1 MTVRLNGAGDGLYEH
16 IFNAPD
22 GLFSKIS
29 VFIVSA
35 DTYNGRLSSDY
46 NKNGKLDATKLDA
59 TTRREN
65 TILIQHPTPTNNS
78 LPLKTTGYRNLA
90 EALDYASQGTTGCNF
105 YNGRGELT
113 CVMSYGELRSQ
124 ARALAR
130 RLHGLG
136 LKRGSTIALVADT
149 HPHFQVF
156 FFACQYAGLVP
167 VPLPA
172 AVHLGGREAFVSH
185 LRAMLIDCQAHA
197 AFAPEAFSSFL
208 QDAAD
213 GLNLKLSGML
223 EDFMKLEPA
232 ENLPAPA
239 EPAELAYLQYTSGS
253 TRFPRGTMI
262 TQKAVLNNLSGI
274 LQYGVQIRRGDR
286 FMSWLPYYHDMGLV
300 GLILGPVVSQLSVDY
315 LGTREFAMR
324 PRLWLSLMSQN
335 RSTVSFSPPFGYAL
349 CTRRLRDSDL
359 ERFDLSAWRVAGVG
373 AEMIRP
379 AWLRRFAER
388 LAPAGFGGSAFLPCY
403 GMAECSLAVSFAPLG
418 QGLEV
423 DRLDADI
430 LAHDRKAQPIGPT
443 DDPHRVSEFVNCGR
457 PLPEYEVEIRSADGA
472 LVEERQ
478 CGVIFLRGP
487 SVMNGYANN
496 PEASRAALSEDG
508 WLNTGDIGYRAGDSL
523 FITGRA
529 KDLLIINGRNIW
541 PQDLEYVAEQQPEVR
556 AEDASAFSIPGEDGS
571 EVAVLVVQCRER
583 DAFRQASL
591 VERLKQR
598 IQTEFGIACLIELVP
613 LHTLP
618 RTSSGKLSRSGA
630 RLDFLKRN
638 GLENRQILPRELVDR
653 TPHTE
658 ATEDFQH

>member
-1 MTVRLNGAGDGLYEH
+1 MQN
-16 IFNAPD
+16 
-22 GLFSKIS
+22 
-29 VFIVSA
+29 
-35 DTYNGRLSSDY
+35 
-46 NKNGKLDATKLDA
+46 
-59 TTRREN
+59 
-65 TILIQHPTPTNNS
+65 PTPTNNS
-78 LPLKTTGYRNLA
+78 LPLKTTGYRSLA
-90 EALDYASQGTTGCNF
+90 EALDYAANGTTGCNF

-113 CVMSYGELRSQ
+113 SVLSYADLRNQ
-124 ARALAR
+124 ARNLAR

-136 LKRGSTIALVADT
+136 LQRGSTVAMVADT

-185 LRAMLIDCQAHA
+185 LRAMLVDCRAQA
-197 AFAPEAFSSFL
+197 AFAPATFSGFL
-208 QDAAD
+208 VDAAE
-213 GLNLKLSGML
+213 GLDLHAVGTL
-223 EDFMKLEPA
+223 DTFMELEPA
-232 ENLPAPA
+232 DELP
-239 EPAELAYLQYTSGS
+239 EPPELDDLAYLQYTSGS

-262 TQKAVLNNLSGI
+262 TQRAVLNNLSGI

-324 PRLWLSLMSQN
+324 PRLWLKLMSEN
-335 RSTVSFSPPFGYAL
+335 RSTISFSPPFGYAL
-349 CTRRLRDSDL
+349 CARRLRESDL
-359 ERFDLSAWRVAGVG
+359 DRFDLSAWRVAGVG

-379 AWLRRFAER
+379 AWLRQFADN
-388 LAPAGFGGSAFLPCY
+388 LSPAGFSRSAFLPCY

-423 DRLDADI
+423 DRLDANL
-430 LAHDRKAQPIGPT
+430 LAADRKARLVGHADADT
-443 DDPHRVSEFVNCGR
+443 RVTEFVNCGR
-457 PLPEYEVEIRSADGA
+457 PLPEYEVEIRDESGD

-478 CGVIFLRGP
+478 CGRIYLRGP
-487 SVMNGYANN
+487 SVMKGYANN
-496 PEASRAALSEDG
+496 REASKAALSDDG

-541 PQDLEYVAEQQPEVR
+541 PQDLEFVAEQQPEVR
-556 AEDASAFSIPGEDGS
+556 PEDASAFSIPGEDGT

-591 VERLKQR
+591 VECLKQR
-598 IQTEFGIACLIELVP
+598 IQSEFGIACLIELVP
-613 LHTLP
+613 PHTLP

-638 GLENRQILPRELVDR
+638 GLEERGILPRELVDR

-658 ATEDFQH
+658 ATDNPAA